1 MKLEMN
7 DPYKSCHSR
16 NIWFCNSKRLYRSAY
31 MTEAFPNV
39 GHYRNLLSATADP
52 NLKPRPTLEEL
63 HGDKVNRNTERKE
76 VKGVIRIAGFF

>member
-1 MKLEMN
+1 
-7 DPYKSCHSR
+7 
-16 NIWFCNSKRLYRSAY
+16 

-63 HGDKVNRNTERKE
+63 HGDKVTCNSNCEMETRLDHGYTK
-76 VKGVIRIAGFF
+76 KG

>member
-1 MKLEMN
+1 
-7 DPYKSCHSR
+7 
-16 NIWFCNSKRLYRSAY
+16 

-63 HGDKVNRNTERKE
+63 HGDKVTVALEKRLIFLNKA
-76 VKGVIRIAGFF
+76 K

>member
-1 MKLEMN
+1 
-7 DPYKSCHSR
+7 
-16 NIWFCNSKRLYRSAY
+16 

-63 HGDKVNRNTERKE
+63 HGDKVTCNSNCEMESRLDHGYTK
-76 VKGVIRIAGFF
+76 KG

>member
-1 MKLEMN
+1 
-7 DPYKSCHSR
+7 
-16 NIWFCNSKRLYRSAY
+16 

-63 HGDKVNRNTERKE
+63 HGDKVWAILVENH
-76 VKGVIRIAGFF
+76 GCAGHRLVLWRS